1 MESRFPRLE
10 IFVTLCKNTNTATGA
25 SPAQISTSFCNIA
38 HLLVLIS
45 HYLALR
51 LPAEITLPH
60 RNYPTPTIFSPAK
73 SYLSRDASTDRSS
86 VQSSYGAATPRTSDS
101 RHHARRPRPLY
112 LDKSLPKLAKEDPGT
127 YTLFL
132 EGATLLAWDL
142 SWLCRTQ
149 GLNLTS
155 DSWEDVC
162 DMGKNIWQLMVVPP
176 VQASTLMKAYAS
188 RDVSS
193 KTKNSKDAPKPVS
206 QRAKAMSML
215 GHYSHGTAHS
225 FLSSSEGTNYMRSW
239 KLPTSTKV
247 IDKLKSTFLG
257 EMASAEWELLE
268 EKEWDE
274 TQDSV
279 QPPQEPRSADEQ
291 EHARELGLDRSSTD
305 YTAIVS
311 ASSSGKEESRPED
324 LNGQPPSGRLKG
336 ASGWTKLRSR

>member
-1 MESRFPRLE
+1 M
-10 IFVTLCKNTNTATGA
+10 
-25 SPAQISTSFCNIA
+25 
-38 HLLVLIS
+38 
-45 HYLALR
+45 
-51 LPAEITLPH
+51 
-60 RNYPTPTIFSPAK
+60 
-73 SYLSRDASTDRSS
+73 
-86 VQSSYGAATPRTSDS
+86 DS

-127 YTLFL
+127 YALFL

-176 VQASTLMKAYAS
+176 VQASTLMKAYAG

-193 KTKNSKDAPKPVS
+193 KTRTSKDSPKPAF
-206 QRAKAMSML
+206 QRTKTISML

-225 FLSSSEGTNYMRSW
+225 FLSSSEGSEYMRSW
-239 KLPTSTKV
+239 RLPTSTKV
-247 IDKLKSTFLG
+247 IDKLKSTLLG

-268 EKEWDE
+268 ENEWDE
-274 TQDSV
+274 AQDSV
-279 QPPQEPRSADEQ
+279 QPAQESRAAHEQ
-291 EHARELGLDRSSTD
+291 DHGRELGLDRSSGD
-305 YTAIVS
+305 YTTIVS
-311 ASSSGKEESRPED
+311 ASSFGKGESRPED
-324 LNGQPPSGRLKG
+324 SSEQAAPGRLKG